1 MKNFTFF
8 VVSALLAG
16 TGMLALLS
24 RRRSRPVPEQ
34 PSAEEA
40 GHSFAEPPVRT
51 HDEAFLGKMHDLI
64 EEHLSEEE
72 FNVTSLAAMM
82 GLSRSSL
89 FSKVKTLTGRSP
101 QEILS
106 DIRLSRARALL
117 LTHEFNISEV
127 AYKVGFST
135 LNGLSRAFKNKYGV
149 PPSTL

>member
-24 RRRSRPVPEQ
+24 RRRSRPAPEQ
-34 PSAEEA
+34 PPAEEA
-40 GHSFAEPPVRT
+40 GYLFAEPPVRT

>member
-1 MKNFTFF
+1 MKNFTLFA
-8 VVSALLAG
+8 VSAILAG
-16 TGMLALLS
+16 SGMVAFLS
-24 RRRSRPVPEQ
+24 RRRSRPASVQ
-34 PSAEEA
+34 PPVEET
-40 GHSFAEPPVRT
+40 GHPLAEPPIRT

-72 FNVTSLAAMM
+72 FNVSSLAAMM

-89 FSKVKTLTGRSP
+89 FSKVKALTGLSP

-106 DIRLSRARALL
+106 DSRLSRARTLL

-135 LNGLSRAFKNKYGV
+135 LNGLSRAFKKKYGM
-149 PPSTL
+149 PPSAL

>member
-1 MKNFTFF
+1 
-8 VVSALLAG
+8 
-16 TGMLALLS
+16 
-24 RRRSRPVPEQ
+24 
-34 PSAEEA
+34 
-40 GHSFAEPPVRT
+40 
-51 HDEAFLGKMHDLI
+51 MHDLI

-106 DIRLSRARALL
+106 DIRLTRARALL

>member
-1 MKNFTFF
+1 MKNFTYFA
-8 VVSALLAG
+8 VSALLAG

-24 RRRSRPVPEQ
+24 LRRSRPAPMQ
-34 PSAEEA
+34 PSVEEA
-40 GHSFAEPPVRT
+40 GHPFAEPPVRT

-106 DIRLSRARALL
+106 DIRLTRARALL

-135 LNGLSRAFKNKYGV
+135 LNGLSRAFKNKYGM
-149 PPSTL
+149 PPSAL